1 MRIRRALVLA
11 AAAVLGTVG
20 AGVVAAPAHAVNAV
34 TLNATIALNNC
45 SASLVRY
52 PTSVDSDRAMMLTNG
67 HCYEGGF
74 INDGV
79 VLQNRSS
86 TRSGTLIDSAGN
98 NVGTVRAD
106 QVIYATMT
114 GTDVTLYRL
123 NETYAAFE
131 TLRQMI
137 RYSPC
142 RVVAVA
148 GIARPSIDV
157 DNHCLAIFLDDCVAT
172 KNLQAESARSSKRY
186 LPQIRDLEKMP
197 EHSLVTMIKP
207 LEPIGSP

>member
-20 AGVVAAPAHAVNAV
+20 AGVVAAPAHAVDAV

-74 INDGV
+74 INNGV
-79 VLQNRSS
+79 VLQNRAS
-86 TRSGTLIDSAGN
+86 TRSGTLLNSAGN

-123 NETYAAFE
+123 NETYSA
-131 TLRQMI
+131 LRTRTGVTALTI
-137 RYSPC
+137 SSSHP
-142 RVVAVA
+142 ADGNA
-148 GIARPSIDV
+148 ISIPSE
-157 DNHCLAIFLDDCVAT
+157 L
-172 KNLQAESARSSKRY
+172 LQA
-186 LPQIRDLEKMP
+186 DLELQHQRLRADAP
-197 EHSLVTMIKP
+197 
-207 LEPIGSP
+207 

>member
-1 MRIRRALVLA
+1 MRIRRALALA

-20 AGVVAAPAHAVNAV
+20 AGVVAAPAHAVDAV

-52 PTSVDSDRAMMLTNG
+52 PTSVDTDRALMLTNG

-74 INDGV
+74 INAGV
-79 VLQNRSS
+79 VLQNRAS
-86 TRSGTLIDSAGN
+86 TRSGTLLNASGT

-123 NETYAAFE
+123 NETFAAIDAA
-131 TLRQMI
+131 TA
-137 RYSPC
+137 SP
-142 RVVAVA
+142 R
-148 GIARPSIDV
+148 
-157 DNHCLAIFLDDCVAT
+157 
-172 KNLQAESARSSKRY
+172 
-186 LPQIRDLEKMP
+186 
-197 EHSLVTMIKP
+197 
-207 LEPIGSP
+207 